1 MKTREELVNLGLEGF
16 KADEIML
23 LQEKMMEQ
31 AVKFQFRKKDNSIRE
46 ANGTLRRE
54 LMKQEDG
61 TLWEPKGEAKP
72 EPATIIRFFD
82 CVKGMWRS
90 FTCTEFIGLMEG

>member
-1 MKTREELVNLGLEGF
+1 MKTREQLVSLGIEDF
-16 KADEIML
+16 RVDEIMV
-23 LQEKMMEQ
+23 LQSKMMEE
-31 AVKFQFRKKDNSIRE
+31 AVKFQFRKKDGTVRD
-46 ANGTLRRE
+46 AVGTLCRD

-61 TLWEPKGEAKP
+61 TTWEPKGESKP

-90 FTCTEFIGLMEG
+90 FTCTEFIKLMEA

>member
-1 MKTREELVNLGLEGF
+1 MKTREQLVNLGIEDF
-16 KADEIML
+16 RVDEIMV
-23 LQEKMMEQ
+23 LQSKMMEE
-31 AVKFQFRKKDNSIRE
+31 AVKFQFRKKDGTVRD
-46 ANGTLRRE
+46 AVGTLRRD

-61 TLWEPKGEAKP
+61 TIWEPKGEPKP

-90 FTCTEFIGLMEG
+90 FTCAEFIKLMEA